1 MFNICNVFL
10 IVMFY
15 IGNVLD
21 LREHLQLV
29 VHITYRQELRGY
41 GV

>member
-1 MFNICNVFL
+1 
-10 IVMFY
+10 MFY

-29 VHITYRQELRGY
+29 VHITYWRGFRSY